1 MQNPSIRQF
10 NSLLKKVDKLRD
22 KLYHLREHGKLSE
35 ETIDKLYND
44 KNGAFVTPPRRA
56 CLKMSQVLKLHT
68 LRQKGTWTKHDFL
81 LVVEPQSYTKVTKL
95 TPKNFMFDENKL
107 SRKKE
112 LMLNVGHFHSGKS
125 QIAQSGDGGDYGDR
139 WWLANKSLIIWMNKV
154 LKKGEQI
161 LKKVD

>member
-1 MQNPSIRQF
+1 MDFVPDKRQF
-10 NSLLKKVDKLRD
+10 NLLLKKINKLEDR
-22 KLYHLREHGKLSE
+22 LHQLHERGTLSG

-44 KNGAFVTPPRRA
+44 TNGAFVTPPKRA

-68 LRQKGTWTKHDFL
+68 LRRKGKWTKHDFL

-95 TPKNFMFDENKL
+95 TPGNFMFDENKL
-107 SRKKE
+107 SRKKDVV
-112 LMLNVGHFHSGKS
+112 LNVGYFHSGKS

-161 LKKVD
+161 LKKN

>member
-35 ETIDKLYND
+35 ETIDGLYNE
-44 KNGAFVTPPRRA
+44 FVTPPRRA
-56 CLKMSQVLKLHT
+56 CLKMRQVLKLHT
-68 LRQKGTWTKHDFL
+68 LRRKGKWTKHDFL
-81 LVVEPQSYTKVTKL
+81 LVVEPQSYTNVTKL
-95 TPKNFMFDENKL
+95 TPKNFMFDENIL

-112 LMLNVGHFHSGKS
+112 LVLDVGYFHSGKS
-125 QIAQSGDGGDYGDR
+125 QIAQSGDGGDCGDR
-139 WWLANKSLIIWMNKV
+139 WWLANKSLIIWLNKV

-161 LKKVD
+161 LKKV